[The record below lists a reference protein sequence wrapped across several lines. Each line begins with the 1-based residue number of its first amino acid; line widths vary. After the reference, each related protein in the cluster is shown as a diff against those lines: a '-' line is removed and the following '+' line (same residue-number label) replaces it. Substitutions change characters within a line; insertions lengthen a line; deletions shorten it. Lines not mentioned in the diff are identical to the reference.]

1 MSMVTWLVWW
11 TKTAKGKQ
19 MKASDL
25 LVKALENEQVEY
37 IFGIP
42 GEENLDFLDS
52 LKHSSIRL
60 ILTRHEQGAGF
71 MAATYGRLTGKPGV
85 CLSTLGPGAT
95 NLVTPAAYAQLG
107 GMPMVM
113 ITGQK
118 PIKQS
123 KQGQFQIVDIVH
135 MMKPLTKYTRQIVNA
150 NNISATVREAFRQ
163 AMEERPGAVHIELPE
178 DIAKEDVDKRIFER
192 IDYNRPDADEQ
203 AINSAVKMIETAK
216 MPLLLIGAG
225 ANRKSTQK
233 ALTYFIKTTGI
244 RFFSTQM
251 GKGVVD
257 ERHPQYMGTA
267 ALSAQDFLHCAI
279 DRADL
284 IVNVG
289 HDILE
294 KPPFLM
300 TEGGKKVIH
309 INFFPAQVDAVYFPQ
324 LNVVGDISTS
334 IEKISARLE
343 DNSHWDLS
351 YFNKIKQEVDSHLAK
366 YAIDNRFPALPQ
378 RIINIIRGQMPDD
391 GIVTL
396 DNGVY
401 KIWFA
406 RNYPCHQPNTLL
418 LDNALATMG
427 AGLPSAIAAKLV
439 NPYKKV
445 IAVCGDGGFMMNSQ
459 EMETAVRLK
468 LNLVVI
474 ILNDSAYGMIKWKQ
488 KGAGFADFGLDYNN
502 PDFVKYAESYGASG
516 HRPESCDDFAK
527 TLAHCL
533 TNDGV
538 HLIDLAVDYSLNHSI
553 LNVILKQKTCIL

>member
-1 MSMVTWLVWW
+1 
-11 TKTAKGKQ
+11 

-25 LVKALENEQVEY
+25 LVKALENEQVEFV
-37 IFGIP
+37 FGIP
-42 GEENLDFLDS
+42 GEENLDLLDS
-52 LKHSSIRL
+52 LKNSSIRL

-95 NLVTPAAYAQLG
+95 NLVTAAAYAQLG
-107 GMPMVM
+107 GMPMMM

-118 PIKQS
+118 PIKKS

-135 MMKPLTKYTRQIVNA
+135 MMKPITKYTRQIVNA
-150 NNISATVREAFRQ
+150 NNIPSSIREAFRL

-178 DIAKEDVDKRIFER
+178 DIAAEEADERIFEVTH
-192 IDYNRPDADEQ
+192 YKRPDADELAIQ
-203 AINSAVKMIETAK
+203 AAAKMIEEAK

-225 ANRKSTQK
+225 ANRKPTQE
-233 ALTYFIKTTGI
+233 ALCYFIKTTGI

-257 ERHPQYMGTA
+257 ERHSQFLGTA
-267 ALSAQDFLHCAI
+267 ALSDHDFLHCAI
-279 DRADL
+279 NRADL

-289 HDILE
+289 HDIVE

-300 TEGGKKVIH
+300 EEGGKKVIH
-309 INFFPAQVDAVYFPQ
+309 VNFFPSRVDDVYFPQ

-334 IEKISARLE
+334 VKRISDKIE
-343 DNSHWDLS
+343 DNSNWELS
-351 YFNKIKQEVDSHLAK
+351 YFNKIKQEVDTHLSK
-366 YAIDNRFPALPQ
+366 YSADNRFPVLPQ
-378 RIINIIRGQMPDD
+378 RVVNIIREQMPDD

-406 RNYPCHQPNTLL
+406 RNYPCYQSNTLI

-427 AGLPSAIAAKLV
+427 AGLPSAIAAKLI
-439 NPYKKV
+439 NPEKKV

-459 EMETAVRLK
+459 EMETAVRIN

-474 ILNDSAYGMIKWKQ
+474 ILNDNAYGMIKWKQ
-488 KGAGFADFGLDYNN
+488 EGLGFDNFGLDYNN
-502 PDFVKYAESYGASG
+502 PDFVKYAQSYGAFG
-516 HRPESCDDFAK
+516 YRPDSCEEFCT
-527 TLAHCL
+527 TLQNCL
-533 TNDGV
+533 QTKGV

-553 LNVILKQKTCIL
+553 LNLILKQKTCIL